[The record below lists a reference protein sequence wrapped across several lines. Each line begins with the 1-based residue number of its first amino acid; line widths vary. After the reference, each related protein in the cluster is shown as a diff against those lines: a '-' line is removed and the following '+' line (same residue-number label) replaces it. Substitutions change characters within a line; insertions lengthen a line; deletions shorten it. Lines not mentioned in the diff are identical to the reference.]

1 MNPAGVVLIIAALWV
16 GCQVWG
22 GDALDRLNLISS

>member
-1 MNPAGVVLIIAALWV
+1 VNPAGVVLILAAVWV

-22 GDALDRLNLISS
+22 GDALARLNLVK